1 MKKINKLLILNT
13 EIIKKCLKQLNL
25 SQEKILICINK
36 KKEFQGVITDGDLRR
51 ALLQG
56 ASLKDKINNYIK
68 KNALFVNQNISKEKA
83 LSLLST
89 KKILIPVLDSNNKVV
104 DYYTLKDKLET
115 LDIFNKDVVIIG
127 LGYVGLTL
135 SCILAD
141 SGYNVIG
148 YDNDKKIISNLKN
161 KKTDIYEN
169 GLQSYLDANIGKNLN
184 FTSKLN
190 KNAASVFIICVGTYV
205 NAKNKLPNLSHVK
218 KVSSVIG
225 KVISKNTLVLF
236 RSTLPIGCTRN
247 VLIPILEKSS
257 KLKVGN
263 EFSVA
268 YTPERTA
275 EGVALKELK
284 ENPQIIGGYDENSTK
299 KALSFFNNISPS
311 VIRVSSLEA
320 AELCKLIDNS
330 YRDHI
335 FAYINQFTELAENIN
350 VDLTKIVDSV
360 NQGYARNNIPKPSP
374 SVGGACLYKD
384 PHILASSFNEYN
396 LDQSL
401 ILKSRKI
408 NELGH
413 IQVFKK
419 LQKLLKLAKKNV
431 YDSKIFLIGMAF
443 KGIPETSD
451 LRNSTSLWFLSLF
464 KNKKNI
470 SAFDYNVSKKE
481 IEKLGIKFENIN
493 SGFKKADAVI
503 ILNNHNKYREINIF
517 KMLNLMNKPAVFI
530 DTWHIFE
537 PAEIKKIKKIIYG
550 GHGND

>member
-13 EIIKKCLKQLNL
+13 ENIKNCLKQLNL
-25 SQEKILICINK
+25 TQEKILICVNK
-36 KKEFQGVITDGDLRR
+36 KKVFQGVITDGDLRR
-51 ALLQG
+51 ALLKG
-56 ASLKDKINNYIK
+56 ALLSDKINIHIK
-68 KNALFVNQNISKEKA
+68 KNALFVTQNTPREKA

-89 KKILIPVLDSNNKVV
+89 KKILIPVLDSLNKVV
-104 DYYTLKDKLET
+104 DFYTLADKLDN
-115 LDIFNKDVVIIG
+115 LDIINKDVVVIG

-141 SGYNVIG
+141 SGFNVIG
-148 YDNDKKIISNLKN
+148 YDNNRKKISNLKN
-161 KKTDIYEN
+161 KKTDIFEI
-169 GLQSYLDANIGKNLN
+169 GLQSYLDANVGKNLN
-184 FTSKLN
+184 FTSKLTKN
-190 KNAASVFIICVGTYV
+190 KASVFIVCVGTYV
-205 NAKNKLPNLSHVK
+205 SDKSKIPNLSHIK

-225 KVISKNTLVLF
+225 KVIAKNTLILF
-236 RSTLPIGCTRN
+236 RSTLPIGCTRKIL
-247 VLIPILEKSS
+247 VPILEKSS
-257 KLKVGN
+257 KLKIGN

-311 VIRVSSLEA
+311 VIKVSSLEA

-335 FAYINQFTELAENIN
+335 FAYINQFTKLAEKIN
-350 VDLTKIVDSV
+350 VDLSQIVDSV
-360 NQGYARNNIPKPSP
+360 NQGYKRNNIPKPSP

-396 LDQSL
+396 LDKSL

-413 IQVFKK
+413 IQVYKK
-419 LQKLLKLAKKNV
+419 LQKLLKSLGKNINH
-431 YDSKIFLIGMAF
+431 SKIFLIGMAF
-443 KGIPETSD
+443 KGTPETSD

-481 IEKLGIKFENIN
+481 IEKLGIKYQSLND
-493 SGFKKADAVI
+493 GFKKADAVV
-503 ILNNHNKYREINIF
+503 ILNNNPKYNEINIY
-517 KMLNLMNKPAVFI
+517 KMLNYMNKPGVFI

-537 PAEIKKIKKIIYG
+537 PAEIKKIKEIVYG